1 MYLSSI
7 QHSNLRTLVMDF
19 EIPYRSFVAC
29 KILDTYKTESDFY
42 NAILSNENLIKTYVS
57 INEFASEYGKIKSNT
72 HKYFTLLN
80 NAYNAIGKDIQHDE
94 IDVPY
99 LSTLNIFILT
109 FPQIFSDYI
118 SRFYDSNSFWEKATR
133 IHYVRNKL
141 SHPGCKTLEK
151 DDLDVSLEFIST
163 TITYLKNLDSHNFF
177 WKISSETLDNN
188 CYSLSSENWKIPID
202 ITNFQDMPFPDS
214 KIICREREVAEIKE
228 FVYGKPGALRKKSS
242 YCLFGYGG
250 VGKTALVLE
259 SIKCIVQDLI
269 DNTTI
274 NNYNPDFLLFFSAKQ
289 EELTISATS
298 GSLEQQRSNYN
309 FNDFDSLKN
318 IIFSSLNISDFSN
331 FNKQGLIIIDNLE
344 TLVTEERN
352 KIRDFI
358 DYNTPSNIQFIITSR
373 NEEPFSE
380 RKLLGGFSDIENCKK
395 FISEY
400 IVENSL
406 DLNLS
411 NEDIGKLLNITKGNT
426 LVLVLC
432 IKRLDRKFDTI
443 QGLQADFSQTANI
456 GKIVKELQSI
466 PANGYEMISEY
477 MFKNTFNEIIKIY
490 PDNAEII
497 YSILKILAVYPTG
510 YVDIF
515 TLCMLSKHT
524 HLEIEPIIVMLCK
537 YLIVERKNNEYCL
550 NEFAGKY
557 IIFKLLPDHES
568 YLKLS
573 QEIDSSI
580 RKIKFEREE
589 LAQQT
594 HENPNLKR
602 IISDWNILSEGDKIA
617 AAKVFRLYGEIRRD
631 CGKSSFFIN
640 AAYEETMSTFKEL
653 ERSTAHPYI
662 QYQKARILQKLL
674 ETNLLDQKKLSEQII
689 NAFQECIFI
698 IKTSSIYSCIKKT
711 KSYASILWLFGMQL
725 MNYNSS
731 FENAAKYFEESIDT
745 FKELNIQDDEYFQ
758 CVSYAGRNYLH
769 LYESTKETKYL
780 KLSRSMSEL
789 LKINVNK
796 YSNKIKNY
804 SINLRNDLKKYIP
817 TLN

>member
-1 MYLSSI
+1 MKGSCLAVS
-7 QHSNLRTLVMDF
+7 V
-19 EIPYRSFVAC
+19 
-29 KILDTYKTESDFY
+29 ILK
-42 NAILSNENLIKTYVS
+42 
-57 INEFASEYGKIKSNT
+57 
-72 HKYFTLLN
+72 
-80 NAYNAIGKDIQHDE
+80 
-94 IDVPY
+94 
-99 LSTLNIFILT
+99 
-109 FPQIFSDYI
+109 
-118 SRFYDSNSFWEKATR
+118 
-133 IHYVRNKL
+133 
-141 SHPGCKTLEK
+141 
-151 DDLDVSLEFIST
+151 
-163 TITYLKNLDSHNFF
+163 
-177 WKISSETLDNN
+177 
-188 CYSLSSENWKIPID
+188 
-202 ITNFQDMPFPDS
+202 
-214 KIICREREVAEIKE
+214 
-228 FVYGKPGALRKKSS
+228 
-242 YCLFGYGG
+242 
-250 VGKTALVLE
+250 
-259 SIKCIVQDLI
+259 
-269 DNTTI
+269 
-274 NNYNPDFLLFFSAKQ
+274 
-289 EELTISATS
+289 
-298 GSLEQQRSNYN
+298 
-309 FNDFDSLKN
+309 
-318 IIFSSLNISDFSN
+318 
-331 FNKQGLIIIDNLE
+331 
-344 TLVTEERN
+344 
-352 KIRDFI
+352 
-358 DYNTPSNIQFIITSR
+358 
-373 NEEPFSE
+373 
-380 RKLLGGFSDIENCKK
+380 NCKK

-617 AAKVFRLYGEIRRD
+617 AAKVFRLYGEVRRD